1 VTLLRIT
8 TRCFA
13 WRRASINSVDVHF
26 SAVQLRIVRRSSRK
40 ILTYDSY
47 SAAVFPW
54 DRHVAKAKLSETRP
68 RRVASPL
75 FIVLLESVSIA
86 CNLDNAGDLSARGQ
100 ELVQCAASYV
110 ISRILLVIPSH
121 RGTTCFANN
130 IDRRRPI
137 TSRTC
142 HLIARHDTRSI
153 KIKTPSPSRNVKVS
167 VDRFPRSR
175 WTLIFDAANEWRR
188 VQALPLSSEIQ
199 VRWFRRYATFLC
211 HFVARDILLIL
222 QAARSSFL
230 PTGMQHIKY

>member
-1 VTLLRIT
+1 VTLLRITIT

-26 SAVQLRIVRRSSRK
+26 SAVQLRTVRRSSRK

-121 RGTTCFANN
+121 PRHGTTCFANN

-153 KIKTPSPSRNVKVS
+153 KIKTPSPPAMSRCRLTGS
-167 VDRFPRSR
+167 HDRGG
-175 WTLIFDAANEWRR
+175 
-188 VQALPLSSEIQ
+188 LSSSMRPMSGD
-199 VRWFRRYATFLC
+199 VSKRYRFHRKFRSDGFADTLLFCATLW
-211 HFVARDILLIL
+211 HVI
-222 QAARSSFL
+222 S
-230 PTGMQHIKY
+230 Y